1 MRLYT
6 DGRPWPILVAEF
18 EDFEAVYSRL
28 DNVVI
33 YATPGVVFSIA
44 TARGGAFWRLLKRQ
58 GLLFLKAAGPAGEL
72 VIYRSKPMHD
82 IRVVEVDGSYLVRQ
96 NAHLAHTEGL
106 SFEAKWRGL
115 FIGKIKYGE
124 AVMTALRGRGLLA
137 VTAYGTIFEQTLDAG
152 DIIDNKALVAADAD
166 CKFKITT
173 LGTASLLTGQWWYLR
188 SEKKCSVLL
197 SSWR

>member
-58 GLLFLKAAGPAGEL
+58 GLLFLKA
-72 VIYRSKPMHD
+72 
-82 IRVVEVDGSYLVRQ
+82 
-96 NAHLAHTEGL
+96 
-106 SFEAKWRGL
+106 
-115 FIGKIKYGE
+115 
-124 AVMTALRGRGLLA
+124 
-137 VTAYGTIFEQTLDAG
+137 
-152 DIIDNKALVAADAD
+152 
-166 CKFKITT
+166 
-173 LGTASLLTGQWWYLR
+173 
-188 SEKKCSVLL
+188 
-197 SSWR
+197 